1 MMRVAITVR
10 ADARSWA
17 ETVTYVQEAERLGVA
32 VCFVPEAWG
41 TDAVTPLAYLAA
53 RTERIVLGSGIMQIS
68 SRTPAM
74 TAQTALTLAAVS
86 GNRFILGLGV
96 SGPQVVEGLH
106 GQPFAHPLGRMR
118 ETIAIIRQAFAGE
131 RISFQGHHF
140 QLPRAG
146 GEGKALRIDQPP
158 NPHIPIYLATLAPKM
173 LALTGELA
181 DGWLGTSFIPEGAAA
196 YLDHLAAGAAH
207 AGRSLADLDL
217 SQGGDVAFSDDV
229 APLLAARKSRLA
241 FSLGGM
247 GSATTNF
254 YNDAYSR
261 QGWADVAA
269 EARRLWIA
277 GKRQDAVA
285 VIPDDMVLKTTMIG
299 TESMVR
305 DRMRAWRDAGITT
318 LRVYPAGET
327 LDERLVTLARALALV
342 EDLNRESNPP
352 FPRSSP

>member
-1 MMRVAITVR
+1 MRVAITVR
-10 ADARSWA
+10 PQANLWN
-17 ETVTYVQEAERLGVA
+17 ETVTYVQEAERLGA
-32 VCFVPEAWG
+32 TVCFVPEAWG
-41 TDAVTPLAYLAA
+41 SDAVTPLAYLAA
-53 RTERIVLGSGIMQIS
+53 KTERILLGSGIMQIS
-68 SRTPAM
+68 ARTPAM
-74 TAQTALTLAAVS
+74 TAQTALTLATVS
-86 GNRFILGLGV
+86 GNRFLLGLGV

-131 RISFQGHHF
+131 RVSLQGRHF
-140 QLPRAG
+140 QLPRPG
-146 GEGKALRIDQPP
+146 GEGKALRIDQPA

-181 DGWLGTSFIPEGAAA
+181 DGWLGTSFIPEAAAA

-217 SQGGDVAFSDDV
+217 SQGGDVALSDDV
-229 APLLAARKSRLA
+229 DALVAARKPRLA

-247 GSATTNF
+247 GSASTNF

-269 EARRLWIA
+269 EVRRLWIA
-277 GKRQDAVA
+277 GKRQEAA
-285 VIPDDMVLKTTMIG
+285 AIIPADMVLKTTMIG
-299 TESMVR
+299 TVAMVR
-305 DRMRAWRDAGITT
+305 ERLWAWREAGITT

-327 LDERLVTLARALALV
+327 LEARLATLARTIEIV
-342 EDLNRESNPP
+342 EDLNHEHQAPLVG
-352 FPRSSP
+352 